1 MQSFHVIR
9 YDGQAKKIQKI
20 KQKNTPFFLKC
31 FHIILTKFFDFS
43 ADFIQLRLLQHLLHF
58 LPNIHNNHKSNCL
71 NQRQDVLCF

>member
-1 MQSFHVIR
+1 MM
-9 YDGQAKKIQKI
+9 D
-20 KQKNTPFFLKC
+20 KQKNYKKLNKKTLHFFLKC